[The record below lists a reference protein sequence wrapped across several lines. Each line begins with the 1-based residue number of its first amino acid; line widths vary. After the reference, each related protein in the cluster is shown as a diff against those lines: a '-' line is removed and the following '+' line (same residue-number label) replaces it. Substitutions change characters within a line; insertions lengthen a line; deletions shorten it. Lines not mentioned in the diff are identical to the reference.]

1 MAEAKKIPASQQLR
15 DTAAKQEGT
24 LEAIN
29 VFKEDSNEYGAN
41 NKEVTDAANGTS
53 TDIQTR
59 TQNTTVNFYGPSNEY
74 KSPE

>member
-1 MAEAKKIPASQQLR
+1 MADAKRIPASQQLR

-29 VFKEDSNEYGAN
+29 TFKPDSNEYSAN
-41 NKEVTDAANGTS
+41 NKEVTDAENGTP

-59 TQNTTVNFYGPSNEY
+59 TQNFAVNFYNESNEY